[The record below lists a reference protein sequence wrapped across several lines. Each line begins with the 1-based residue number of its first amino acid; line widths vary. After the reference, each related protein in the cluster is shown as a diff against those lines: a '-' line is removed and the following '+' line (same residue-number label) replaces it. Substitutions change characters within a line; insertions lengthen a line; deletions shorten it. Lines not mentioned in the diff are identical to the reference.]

1 MAPFTAST
9 HIIAKCQLRAPESHP
24 PKVSHAG
31 TAVPSHGQQQNVSPF
46 RANAGYALKMRSPL
60 AIISVSATAFTQ
72 CVARTIQWWRFPAWC
87 EMGGDSA
94 MGRSRVGSVAGG
106 AIGGFDVR
114 DAST

>member
-72 CVARTIQWWRFPAWC
+72 CVARTIQWWRFSGWGMEDRGR
-87 EMGGDSA
+87 EMGGA
-94 MGRSRVGSVAGG
+94 G
-106 AIGGFDVR
+106 AIGGFDARRRLMVTR
-114 DAST
+114 